1 VLVEVTANVVE
12 PVIAPEAALI
22 AVCPIPIALASPVAP
37 IDATPGVAELQVTA
51 FVRFAPLPLL
61 NWPVATNCCVV
72 PEAIEGLWV

>member
-1 VLVEVTANVVE
+1 VTANVVE

-37 IDATPGVAELQVTA
+37 IDATPGVAELQVRICQIRA
-51 FVRFAPLPLL
+51 LPLL

-72 PEAIEGLWV
+72 PEAIEG